1 MLKDELETS
10 YHSNKVRG
18 ELQKPKV
25 KRPRSGTRLECGTD
39 NVHQLR
45 SRQLAARY
53 LWRELLKRRYSIKLI
68 FQNKGSK
75 INCQQKKI
83 NCAKNESSRVGAGR
97 RCLVPPKYMPE
108 NLHIRARLI
117 KRRRRII
124 TQVDKRHLQRLAG
137 PAETG
142 PGPIK
147 FEPFYARAD
156 GWTHRGSGL

>member
-75 INCQQKKI
+75 INCQQKK
-83 NCAKNESSRVGAGR
+83 NQLREKRVLASRRWSSVS
-97 RCLVPPKYMPE
+97 CTPK
-108 NLHIRARLI
+108 I
-117 KRRRRII
+117 
-124 TQVDKRHLQRLAG
+124 
-137 PAETG
+137 
-142 PGPIK
+142 
-147 FEPFYARAD
+147 YA
-156 GWTHRGSGL
+156 

>member
-1 MLKDELETS
+1 MTADGGGFLGALLGAEFAPMQFWTSTKWDAKCMLKDELETF
-10 YHSNKVRG
+10 YLPNKVQG

-75 INCQQKKI
+75 INCQQRKKQR
-83 NCAKNESSRVGAGR
+83 NTKLRARCPTARKTSPRAGR
-97 RCLVPPKYMPE
+97 RCLVPPKYIC
-108 NLHIRARLI
+108 LKIYI
-117 KRRRRII
+117 
-124 TQVDKRHLQRLAG
+124 
-137 PAETG
+137 
-142 PGPIK
+142 
-147 FEPFYARAD
+147 YAPV
-156 GWTHRGSGL
+156 